1 MFEDLFNFVTTIVTE
16 NIGAMVVLFA
26 DVITPLIGSLVVLY
40 AIYLAYQ
47 MLFDAEKLMVMESLT
62 FIGSLALCT
71 TVAFNTSWYM
81 SSIVPMVLH
90 SGDTIS
96 SYLTSSTGGSGGA
109 LQETFKT
116 MMVQIES
123 LWDNVSFAVTA
134 SWGDSFLM
142 VILLVLV
149 ILGYVPF
156 LVVATAYLLVAK
168 VMVGFLL
175 ILGPL
180 FIMFA
185 FFPSTRSMFQSW
197 TGQCLNYV
205 LLTIVYPLAF
215 NIFNL
220 TINYV
225 VGGNEEISFASCLM
239 TLILFGC
246 CILISVQIP
255 VLTSSLSG
263 GVGVN
268 GLVGNMGMG
277 IRSVTST
284 IKDGAGA
291 AKRAGLSTYN
301 GAKSL
306 GDKFKNRIRPG

>member
-134 SWGDSFLM
+134 SWGFISHGDLIGACYIGVCS
-142 VILLVLV
+142 VSSGCYRILTGSKSDGGVLTHSRSTV
-149 ILGYVPF
+149 HYVC
-156 LVVATAYLLVAK
+156 
-168 VMVGFLL
+168 
-175 ILGPL
+175 
-180 FIMFA
+180 
-185 FFPSTRSMFQSW
+185 FFSINTKHVSVLDRSVLELRSTYYRIPSCFQYFQSNDQLCSW
-197 TGQCLNYV
+197 WQ
-205 LLTIVYPLAF
+205 
-215 NIFNL
+215 
-220 TINYV
+220 
-225 VGGNEEISFASCLM
+225 
-239 TLILFGC
+239 
-246 CILISVQIP
+246 
-255 VLTSSLSG
+255 
-263 GVGVN
+263 
-268 GLVGNMGMG
+268 
-277 IRSVTST
+277 
-284 IKDGAGA
+284 
-291 AKRAGLSTYN
+291 
-301 GAKSL
+301 
-306 GDKFKNRIRPG
+306 